1 VTTARLQLRAV
12 ALVILARILLHRRGT
27 TDALRRMHRI
37 RRPSPAIDTA
47 TAVQAVRRAGRVAG
61 ARCLAQSVALTALLD
76 REAHDIVMVLGC
88 RLYADRRWGSHA
100 WVLYG
105 DEVLEPVVADDHTPL
120 ARYSA
125 AHDWVPVAPEIS

>member
-1 VTTARLQLRAV
+1 MTTTRLQLRAV
-12 ALVILARILLHRRGT
+12 ALVLLAQVLLRRRGT
-27 TDALRRMHRI
+27 TDALRRMQRI
-37 RRPSPAIDTA
+37 RRPASSVDAA
-47 TAVQAVRRAGRVAG
+47 AAVLAVRRAGRLAR

-76 REAHDIVMVLGC
+76 QEAQDIVMVLGC

-105 DEVLEPVVADDHTPL
+105 GQVLEPVVADDHTPL

-125 AHDWVPVAPEIS
+125 DHDWVPVASGIS